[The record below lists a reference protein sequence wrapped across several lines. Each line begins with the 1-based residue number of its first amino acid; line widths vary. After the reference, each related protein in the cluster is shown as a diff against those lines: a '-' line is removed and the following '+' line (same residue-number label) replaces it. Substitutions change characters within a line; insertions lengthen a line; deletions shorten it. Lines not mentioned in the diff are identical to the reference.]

1 MVLHCIVVQYNALL
15 RIPKYSKF
23 VEYSKILQLNTELGF
38 VRSLVKHIT
47 LVWANGTSVNHSIIL
62 NIIITDYLEP
72 GLLLY

>member
-1 MVLHCIVVQYNALL
+1 ML

-47 LVWANGTSVNHSIIL
+47 LVWANGTSVNESF
-62 NIIITDYLEP
+62 NYLEHYHHRLF
-72 GLLLY
+72 GTRAAIVLDVTTGSVH